1 MSSSTIATL
10 LRDHQQNDLLN
21 QSAPPVM
28 PLSAGDFS
36 ADEGAAPLDERILEA
51 AMQAL
56 NSGQTHYV
64 DVPGIAPLRESVAAY
79 LNGLT
84 GGQFQKGNIVITAGM
99 QEARFLALQMISEQ
113 FSTVAVPTV
122 VHPGALRAL
131 GVRPRKLQRVPVT
144 GTYHAL
150 PSAADV
156 SGALSA
162 GATLFYLESPS
173 RLTGEAYT
181 AAELAQIAE
190 LVAQHNAALIVDE
203 GLAAWAEDAPS
214 FAGQS
219 ALKERLALLGEVY
232 PGMGLASWF
241 IGFIAAPES
250 WVPLMQSQKQ
260 IMAICTSTAT
270 QYAALEAGKLYG
282 EAHLAQ
288 LARLKANRARFVER
302 AAALG
307 LRCVLGAA
315 LNMVAVALPQGV
327 EALKPGVQVAAGADF
342 GLPSFVRVDV
352 SSGVSPD

>member
-1 MSSSTIATL
+1 
-10 LRDHQQNDLLN
+10 
-21 QSAPPVM
+21 M
-28 PLSAGDFS
+28 PLSASDFS
-36 ADEGAAPLDERILEA
+36 ADELAAPLDERILEA
-51 AMQAL
+51 TMQAL

-84 GGQFQKGNIVITAGM
+84 GSQFQKGSIVITAGM
-99 QEARFLALQMISEQ
+99 QEARFLTLQMISEQ

-131 GVRPRKLQRVPVT
+131 GVRPRALHRVPVT

-150 PSAADV
+150 PSVADV
-156 SGALSA
+156 SGALGA
-162 GATLFYLESPS
+162 GATLLYLESPS

-181 AAELAQIAE
+181 AAEVAQIAD

-203 GLAAWAEDAPS
+203 GLSAWAEDMPS
-214 FAGQS
+214 FASQAGL
-219 ALKERLALLGEVY
+219 AERLALIGEVY

-250 WVPLMQSQKQ
+250 WVPPMQSQKQ

-282 EAHLAQ
+282 EARPAQ
-288 LARLKANRARFVER
+288 LTRLKANRARFMEQ

-307 LRCVLGAA
+307 LRCVQGAA
-315 LNMVAVALPQGV
+315 LNMVAVVLPQGV
-327 EALKPGVQVAAGADF
+327 EALKPEAQVAAGADF
-342 GLPSFVRVDV
+342 GLPSLVRVDV
-352 SSGVSPD
+352 SSGPAPDALFHSLI